1 MDLNKPAGFA
11 QLKSDDV
18 NEYNGD
24 LKGTPATM
32 HTSKNVWLTVEAA
45 TAGLAFGSVLWW
57 ASTCL
62 VGAFRPE
69 DLADPYWDG
78 LPWLRTDTSGFAA
91 FLVAALTLTCSEYL
105 RLRRR
110 HEDRRRALAP
120 SSVATTDKKPGDA
133 PVLFLL
139 LATSEAVII
148 LATGLMCY
156 LSLNT
161 ITHPGS
167 LQIQATHLLQWP
179 TESTLRII
187 ALVLCV
193 CSVAIF
199 RYIRPLASRS

>member
-11 QLKSDDV
+11 QPKIRRCERS
-18 NEYNGD
+18 NGD
-24 LKGTPATM
+24 LKVTPAKM
-32 HTSKNVWLTVEAA
+32 RTSKSVWLMVEAA
-45 TAGLAFGSVLWW
+45 TAGLASGSVLWW

-69 DLADPYWDG
+69 DLADPYWGG

-91 FLVAALTLTCSEYL
+91 FLVAALTLTCSEFL

-110 HEDRRRALAP
+110 HEGHRRAMAP
-120 SSVATTDKKPGDA
+120 SSVATTDKRTGNA

-139 LATSEAVII
+139 LAASEAVII
-148 LATGLMCY
+148 LATGLVCY

-161 ITHPGS
+161 ITHPES
-167 LQIQATHLLQWP
+167 LQIHATHLLPWP
-179 TESTLRII
+179 TESTLRIV

-199 RYIRPLASRS
+199 RYLRPLESGS

>member
-18 NEYNGD
+18 NECNGD
-24 LKGTPATM
+24 LKVTSAKM
-32 HTSKNVWLTVEAA
+32 HTSKNFWLMVEAA
-45 TAGLAFGSVLWW
+45 MAGLASGSVLWW

-69 DLADPYWDG
+69 DLADPYWDD

-91 FLVAALTLTCSEYL
+91 FLVALLTLTCSEYL

-110 HEDRRRALAP
+110 HEGRRRAMAP
-120 SSVATTDKKPGDA
+120 SSVATTDKRTGSA

-139 LATSEAVII
+139 LAASEAVII
-148 LATGLMCY
+148 LAIVLVCY

-161 ITHPGS
+161 ITHPES
-167 LQIQATHLLQWP
+167 LQIHATHLLPWP
-179 TESTLRII
+179 TESTLRIF
-187 ALVLCV
+187 ALLLCV

-199 RYIRPLASRS
+199 RYLRPLASRS